1 MMRHQIRSAGDVVAY
16 ITDCT
21 LATVAD
27 LRMKKSASKSE
38 TLRQISIAQTAI
50 DHGRLHGVSFKGT
63 RAQQVM
69 DRYGSDVTA
78 WAEQYKP

>member
-1 MMRHQIRSAGDVVAY
+1 MMRHQMRSAADIVAY

-21 LATVAD
+21 LATVVD

-50 DHGRLHGVSFKGT
+50 DTGRLYDVSFRGT
-63 RAQQVM
+63 RAQQVI
-69 DRYGSDVTA
+69 DCYGCDVTA

>member
-1 MMRHQIRSAGDVVAY
+1 MMRHQMRSAADVVAY

-27 LRMKKSASKSE
+27 LRMKKSSSKSE

-50 DHGRLHGVSFKGT
+50 DNGRLYDVSFKST
-63 RAQQVM
+63 RAQQVI
-69 DRYGSDVTA
+69 DRYGCDVTA

>member
-1 MMRHQIRSAGDVVAY
+1 MMRHQMRSAADVLAY

-21 LATVAD
+21 LATVAG
-27 LRMKKSASKSE
+27 LRMKKSSSKSE

-50 DHGRLHGVSFKGT
+50 DNGRLYDVSFKST
-63 RAQQVM
+63 RAQQVI
-69 DRYGSDVTA
+69 DHYGCDVTA